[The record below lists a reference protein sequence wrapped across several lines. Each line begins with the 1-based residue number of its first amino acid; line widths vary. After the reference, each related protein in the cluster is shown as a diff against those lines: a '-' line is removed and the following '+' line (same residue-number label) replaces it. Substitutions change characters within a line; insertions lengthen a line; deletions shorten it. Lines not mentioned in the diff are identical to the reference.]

1 MGQRETIWA
10 LETANRRTFR
20 AFQLKE
26 ELRGI
31 VALGL
36 IQARAALDS
45 WLAYAFRSKPA
56 PFVKLARTIR
66 RYRAS
71 VEPTIGWRLPTGS
84 PSPTTPPSAGSA
96 PTPESSMTPKR
107 SSP

>member
-26 ELRGI
+26 ELRD
-31 VALGL
+31 VFALGL

-45 WLAYAFRSKPA
+45 WLA
-56 PFVKLARTIR
+56 
-66 RYRAS
+66 
-71 VEPTIGWRLPTGS
+71 
-84 PSPTTPPSAGSA
+84 
-96 PTPESSMTPKR
+96 
-107 SSP
+107 